1 MKIKDINKIYDTLND
16 LYDFMSTNTDSDTS
30 GIREEMT
37 AKVVEAERILK
48 NERYKLYLR
57 NAKAKIKRERK

>member
-1 MKIKDINKIYDTLND
+1 
-16 LYDFMSTNTDSDTS
+16 MSTNTDSDTS

-37 AKVVEAERILK
+37 AKVIEAESILK
-48 NERYKLYLR
+48 NERSRIYLR

>member
-1 MKIKDINKIYDTLND
+1 
-16 LYDFMSTNTDSDTS
+16 MSTNTDSDTS

-37 AKVVEAERILK
+37 AKVIESESILK
-48 NERYKLYLR
+48 NERNRLYLR

>member
-1 MKIKDINKIYDTLND
+1 MKMKDINKIYDTLNN

-30 GIREEMT
+30 GVREEMT
-37 AKVVEAERILK
+37 AKVIEAESILK
-48 NERYKLYLR
+48 NERSRLYLR

>member
-1 MKIKDINKIYDTLND
+1 MKIKDINKIYNTLND

-30 GIREEMT
+30 GVREEMT
-37 AKVVEAERILK
+37 AKVIEAESILK
-48 NERYKLYLR
+48 NERSRLYLR